1 MTEVNFN
8 LYRVIVLGK
17 YQYMHMWGFSYF
29 KLQGSVGIAL
39 YLAGDSI
46 SITCGLGS
54 YFLEFG
60 RLKKKKKKHPV
71 CSWNT

>member
-1 MTEVNFN
+1 M
-8 LYRVIVLGK
+8 
-17 YQYMHMWGFSYF
+17 
-29 KLQGSVGIAL
+29 GIAL

-60 RLKKKKKKHPV
+60 RLKKRKKKTPCMFLEYLV
-71 CSWNT
+71 G